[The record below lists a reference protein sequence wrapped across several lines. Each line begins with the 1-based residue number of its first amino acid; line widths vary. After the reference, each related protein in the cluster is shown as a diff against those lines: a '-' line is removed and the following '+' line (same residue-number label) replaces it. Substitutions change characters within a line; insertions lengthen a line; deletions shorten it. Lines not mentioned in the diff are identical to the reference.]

1 MDIAHAASL
10 NDPSYPRKRRKERN
24 MYPRTK
30 KGKLWTVVLL
40 TTMLLGLAL
49 LPSQL
54 VYGQVGRDALAA
66 CAKAAFS
73 TEEDFITQG
82 PEPADGNPIISDG
95 DLLSPDGIVCAR
107 NRDLVHDV
115 FDVDQDVG
123 LDAVDVLSV
132 EDYLVAFST
141 ELDSPHGNFTAGDLL
156 ATNGA
161 VIANVALTAN
171 FQLGYDIG
179 LDALHFV
186 GDPEQIVAFLDEV
199 KGLSRNYWLQ
209 NPGALAGMLRQWSI
223 DIWFSTEGTAPPVEQ
238 PLFLDGDL
246 LSARDGGIVASN
258 GLLLPPS
265 VPAGIPTRGVDFGLD
280 AFGSR
285 SREVEITRERG
296 LFSTELLYWPAAGG
310 LSFTDGDALHF
321 GDGIAFTNWDLIGE
335 FKPRANDLG
344 LDALY
349 LVPLGEAPE
358 CFAALTDLGGT
369 KAPIANLDIDGMVDL
384 GYPTHHP
391 FGQDVPFWG
400 ELKPCVTKFRVVYR
414 PDGDTGDGTVI
425 LPGTWAV
432 GDPSSW
438 DAISMTCVDE
448 MPRPLPNAQGYYDAA
463 EYHGLHGLLDCNALP
478 LTNWHTY
485 EAETPLFPDGL
496 YEVRL
501 DYQVGAVTHHGPWYP
516 VRLDNTLPVIDDLA
530 LVVQPGTSSGGS
542 DTCPVYTAAN
552 MPLMLQGQFQDEHFW
567 RYRAIIDGDLYPA
580 HPYTLTNYYDGTAAA
595 ANLDDTGT
603 TPDGNL
609 VNLHEVSVYHIVP
622 EPADCCY
629 SVEVYVWDRTI
640 WGTFLRN
647 RAQVSG
653 WVGRWVHDD
662 IYFAF
667 QP

>member
-1 MDIAHAASL
+1 
-10 NDPSYPRKRRKERN
+10 

-30 KGKLWTVVLL
+30 KGKLWMVVLL

-49 LPSQL
+49 VPSQL
-54 VYGQVGRDALAA
+54 VYGQVSVGTLAD
-66 CAKAAFS
+66 CVRIAFS
-73 TEEDFITQG
+73 TEEDFI
-82 PEPADGNPIISDG
+82 AHDAAGNAIYVSDG
-95 DLLSPDGIVCAR
+95 DLLSPDGVICAR
-107 NRDLVHDV
+107 NWDLVHDA

-132 EDYLVAFST
+132 ENDLVAFST

-161 VIANVALTAN
+161 VIPNVALVMP
-171 FQLGYDIG
+171 FGLYYDIG
-179 LDALHFV
+179 LDAVHFMV
-186 GDPEQIVAFLDEV
+186 GDTDSTGAFLAEV
-199 KGLSRNYWLQ
+199 RSKGRDYWLGQ
-209 NPGALAGMLRQWSI
+209 GALQGALRQYGL
-223 DIWFSTEGTAPPVEQ
+223 DIWFSTEGTAPSVEDQ

-246 LSARDGGIVASN
+246 LSARDGVIVASN
-258 GLLLPPS
+258 DVLLPNT
-265 VPAGIPTRGVDFGLD
+265 VPAGIPSRGVDFGLD

-285 SREVEITRERG
+285 TRDVETARERG
-296 LFSTELLYWPAAGG
+296 LFSTEILYWPATGG
-310 LSFTDGDALHF
+310 LSFTDGDALKV
-321 GDGIAFTNWDLIGE
+321 GDGITYTDWDLIGE
-335 FKPRANDLG
+335 FEPRADDLG
-344 LDALY
+344 LDAFY
-349 LVPLGEAPE
+349 LVPVGPPPS
-358 CFAALTDLGGT
+358 CYAALTDLGGT

-438 DAISMTCVDE
+438 DAISMTCVDT
-448 MPRPLPNAQGYYDAA
+448 MPRPLPDAQGYYDAA
-463 EYHGLHGLLDCNALP
+463 EYDGLLDCNALP

-485 EAETPLFPDGL
+485 EAETPLLPDGL

-501 DYQVGAVTHHGPWYP
+501 DYQVGATTYHGPWYP
-516 VRLDNTLPVIDDLA
+516 VQLDNTLPVIDDLA

-542 DTCPVYTAAN
+542 DTCPVYSAAN
-552 MPLMLQGQFQDEHFW
+552 MPLMLQGQFRDDHFW
-567 RYRAIIDGDLYPA
+567 RYQAIIDGDLYPA

-629 SVEVYVWDRTI
+629 SVDVYVWDRTI
-640 WGTFLRN
+640 WGKFWRN

>member
-1 MDIAHAASL
+1 
-10 NDPSYPRKRRKERN
+10 

-30 KGKLWTVVLL
+30 KGKMWTVVLL
-40 TTMLLGLAL
+40 TTMLLGLVL

-54 VYGQVGRDALAA
+54 VYGQVSVGTLSDCVRT
-66 CAKAAFS
+66 AFS
-73 TEEDFITQG
+73 TEEDFI
-82 PEPADGNPIISDG
+82 AHDAAGNAVYVSDG
-95 DLLSPDGIVCAR
+95 DLLSPDGVICAR
-107 NRDLVHDV
+107 NWDLVHDA
-115 FDVDQDVG
+115 FDVDQDMG
-123 LDAVDVLSV
+123 LDAVDVLNV
-132 EDYLVAFST
+132 ENDLVAFST

-161 VIANVALTAN
+161 VIANVALIAN

-186 GDPEQIVAFLDEV
+186 GDSEQILGFLDEV
-199 KGLSRNYWLQ
+199 KGLSRDYWVQ
-209 NPGALAGMLRQWSI
+209 NPSALAGRLRQWSV
-223 DIWFSTEGTAPPVEQ
+223 DIWFSTEGTAPSVEEQ

-246 LSARDGGIVASN
+246 LSARDGVIVASN
-258 GLLLPPS
+258 DVLLPNT
-265 VPAGIPTRGVDFGLD
+265 VPAGIPSRGVDFGLD

-285 SREVEITRERG
+285 TRAVETAKGRG
-296 LFSTELLYWPAAGG
+296 LFSTEILHWPAAGG
-310 LSFTDGDALHF
+310 LSFTDGDVLHF
-321 GDGIAFTNWDLIGE
+321 GDGIAYTNWDLIE
-335 FKPRANDLG
+335 AFEPLVDDLG
-344 LDALY
+344 LDAFY
-349 LVPLGEAPE
+349 LVPVGPPPT
-358 CFAALTDLGGT
+358 CYAALTDLGGT

-425 LPGTWAV
+425 LPGTWTV

-438 DAISMTCVDE
+438 DAISMTCVDT
-448 MPRPLPNAQGYYDAA
+448 MPRPLPDAQGYYDAV
-463 EYHGLHGLLDCNALP
+463 EYDGLLQCNALP

-485 EAETPLFPDGL
+485 EAELPLLPDGL

-501 DYQVGAVTHHGPWYP
+501 DYQVGATTYHGPWYP

-542 DTCPVYTAAN
+542 ASCPVYSVAN

-567 RYRAIIDGDLYPA
+567 RYRATIDGDLYPA

-609 VNLHEVSVYHIVP
+609 VNLHEVSVYDIVP
-622 EPADCCY
+622 DPADCCY
-629 SVEVYVWDRTI
+629 SVEVRVWDRTI
-640 WGTFLRN
+640 WGKFWRN